1 VTTLAWVV
9 FALAALPA
17 AVALLNAL
25 AIRTPKGGR
34 VPDGALVSVLIPARD
49 EAANIRDAVGA
60 ALATRGVPVEV
71 VVMDDGSTDGT
82 DAIVADLA
90 ARDPRVRLERAPPL
104 PPGWGG
110 KAHACQRAAEA
121 ARGTHLLFADADVR
135 LAPDAAERMLSC
147 SVRGGRP
154 FVSAVPRQVTGTV
167 GEMLAVPTINLLI
180 RGYFPAFFMRL
191 SGHAAFA
198 VGCGQLMLVERAAYL
213 GAGGH
218 GAVKGTRHDGMAL
231 ARSMRRNGVATDLV
245 DGSRLATCRMY
256 RGFGETWDGFAKN
269 ATEGMATPVGIWVW
283 TALLGLGH
291 VAPPVLALLALLG
304 LAPALPAVGA
314 LALSFGVRAGV
325 TWATRE
331 DWRTVP
337 LHPVTVAVALAIQW
351 AAITRPMRGVS
362 TAWKGRGY
370 QGETGVETPTRT
382 HRDENFPVASLL
394 AAPRLRPAILAF
406 YRFVRAADDVADD
419 PRLGPAEKLRRLD
432 AMEAA
437 LVGAQTAGSAQ
448 SAPLAPALSPGGRG
462 GLSAAAI
469 IPPSPPGGR
478 EGVGGPARDDAGP
491 LAAALAAADRAHGAG
506 VAEAR
511 LLLDAFRQDATVR
524 RYGDWAGLE
533 DYCRRSADPVG
544 RFLLRLN
551 GEDEALLPAADAL
564 CTALQILN
572 HLQDLVPDRDRLD
585 RVYLP
590 VPWMDLAGGEAAFFD
605 PARVADRRPVL
616 DAALDR
622 VEELLDVAEA
632 LPRGCRDRRLA
643 AEAAATLALARR
655 LAARLS
661 AADPV
666 AGRVALSKADM
677 AAGLARGLGVLAGR
691 AASRTDAAVARRIVS
706 RASSSFGPGM
716 ASLPPDRR
724 RAIHAVYAFC
734 RRIDDVADGAMP
746 PAEKRRFLADWRAE
760 VGRIGAGCRT
770 PVGRELEHAAAAFD
784 LDAGEL
790 HALLDGMET
799 DAAPRVRM
807 ADDAALDLYCRRVA
821 GAVGLLSI
829 RIFGAPEADAFARAL
844 GRTLQLVNVLRDVD
858 DDAARDRLYVPLS
871 RLGDDGTRHAE
882 AIVAEPRFAKACADL
897 AEEAAAGFAACD
909 RLVGSLDRRRL
920 RPAVLMM
927 EAYREVLARLSARG
941 WTGERPRPR
950 LSAADK
956 LRVVLRA
963 RRTGKGT
970 GSAPAPGPAPSPAP
984 GAAPAPAEGRAA

>member
-1 VTTLAWVV
+1 VTTLAWIV

-17 AVALLNAL
+17 VVALLNAPV
-25 AIRTPKGGR
+25 IRTPKGGR

-49 EAANIRDAVGA
+49 EAANIREAVEA
-60 ALATRGVPVEV
+60 ALATRGMPVEV
-71 VVMDDGSTDGT
+71 VVMDDGSSDGT
-82 DAIVADLA
+82 DAIVAEMA

-135 LAPDAAERMLSC
+135 LEPDAAERMLSR

-154 FVSAVPRQVTGTV
+154 FVSAVPRQLTGTV

-191 SGHAAFA
+191 FRHAAFA

-213 GAGGH
+213 RAGGH
-218 GAVKGTRHDGMAL
+218 AAVRSTRHDGMAV
-231 ARSMRRNGVATDLV
+231 ARSMRRNGVLTDLV

-256 RGFGETWDGFAKN
+256 RGFAETWDGFAKN
-269 ATEGMATPVGIWVW
+269 ATEGMATPVGIWAW

-291 VAPPVLALLALLG
+291 VAPPVLAVLALLG
-304 LAPALPAVGA
+304 LAPALPAFGA

-331 DWRTVP
+331 DRRTVP
-337 LHPVTVAVALAIQW
+337 LHPVAVAVAVAIQW

-370 QGETGVETPTRT
+370 QGDTGAEAPTRT

-419 PRLGPAEKLRRLD
+419 PRREPAEKLRRLEE
-432 AMEAA
+432 MEAA
-437 LVGAQTAGSAQ
+437 LAGAE
-448 SAPLAPALSPGGRG
+448 
-462 GLSAAAI
+462 AA
-469 IPPSPPGGR
+469 
-478 EGVGGPARDDAGP
+478 ARDDAGP

-511 LLLDAFRQDATVR
+511 QMLDAFRQDAAVL
-524 RYGDWAGLE
+524 RYDDWAGLE

-551 GEDEALLPAADAL
+551 GEDPALFPAADAL

-572 HLQDLVPDRDRLD
+572 HLQDLVPDRERLD

-590 VPWMDLAGGEAAFFD
+590 LPWMDLAGGEAPFFD
-605 PARVADRRPVL
+605 PGRAAARRPVL

-622 VEELLDVAEA
+622 VEERLDVAEA

-655 LAARLS
+655 LAARLA

-666 AGRVALSKADM
+666 AARVKLSKADL
-677 AAGLARGLGVLAGR
+677 AAGFARGLGVLAGR
-691 AASRTDAAVARRIVS
+691 AASRGDADVARRIVA

-770 PVGRELEHAAAAFD
+770 PVGRELEHATAAFA
-784 LDAGEL
+784 LDPGEL

-807 ADDAALDLYCRRVA
+807 VDDAALDLYCRRVA

-858 DDAARDRLYVPLS
+858 DDAARDRLYVPLP
-871 RLGDDGTRHAE
+871 RLGDDGLRHARE
-882 AIVAEPRFAKACADL
+882 IVAEPGFAAACAHL
-897 AEEAAAGFAACD
+897 AEEAAAGFADCD
-909 RLVGSLDRRRL
+909 RLLAVLDRRRL

-941 WTGERPRPR
+941 WAGERPRPR

-956 LRVVLRA
+956 LRVVMRA
-963 RRTGKGT
+963 RRAG
-970 GSAPAPGPAPSPAP
+970 SPA
-984 GAAPAPAEGRAA
+984 GAGAGPTPAPAPAEGRAA